1 MRQEYGHQ
9 RAAAPVSASEI
20 AAFVYCKES
29 WRLAEL
35 GLEPGNQSDLD
46 AGTRHHG
53 RKATAERIAGM
64 AIGLGQKLVIVALLL
79 LLILW
84 LVWR

>member
-9 RAAAPVSASEI
+9 RADAPVSASEI
-20 AAFVYCKES
+20 AAFVYCQES

-35 GLEPGNQSDLD
+35 GLEPGNQAALD

-53 RKATAERIAGM
+53 RKAVVERVAGVS
-64 AIGLGQKLVIVALLL
+64 IGLGQKLVIIALLAL
-79 LLILW
+79 LVLW